1 MKKEDIIR
9 LAKNDNNQQ
18 YELESTLRGSTWAL
32 LAILFI
38 GIGLNVVAYLAEKSA
53 DIGICAMMFTG
64 LACESLIEGKK
75 TQHKGLTFFGIC
87 SAIIAVILIIGY
99 IIKKVGLS

>member
-53 DIGICAMMFTG
+53 DMGICAMMFTG
-64 LACESLIEGKK
+64 LACETLIEGRK
-75 TQHKGLTFFGIC
+75 TQSKRLTFIGVFC
-87 SAIIAVILIIGY
+87 AIVALIFIIGY
-99 IIKKVGLS
+99 IVKKVGLS

>member
-38 GIGLNVVAYLAEKSA
+38 GIGLNVVAYLTEKSA
-53 DIGICAMMFTG
+53 DMGICAMMFTG
-64 LACESLIEGKK
+64 LACETLIEGRK
-75 TQHKGLTFFGIC
+75 TQSKKLTFIGVFF
-87 SAIIAVILIIGY
+87 AIMAAIFIIGY
-99 IIKKVGLS
+99 IVKKVGLS